1 MCDNLFGYPFFATFD
16 SLGKILTGLKLL
28 VTLGFPAL
36 NTGVIIAVF
45 QTLGNNP
52 PSMDWF
58 IILVI
63 GEVSASLFVLEKTVS
78 ISYISFALEHL
89 RVLKAVVTLLGSW
102 MRHPSIFNSVV
113 LLLESFPVNF
123 LRIFHISF
131 AFPLASV
138 TALIKNVAL
147 ACLNSFTTLF
157 LGR

>member
-78 ISYISFALEHL
+78 IIYILCFGTFKSVKSCCHFTWIVDEASLDIQFYCFAIRKFSSKFLTNFPYFF
-89 RVLKAVVTLLGSW
+89 RISLG
-102 MRHPSIFNSVV
+102 
-113 LLLESFPVNF
+113 
-123 LRIFHISF
+123 
-131 AFPLASV
+131 
-138 TALIKNVAL
+138 
-147 ACLNSFTTLF
+147 
-157 LGR
+157 LGDGINKKCCFSLS